1 MDIAGLGGQLS
12 RPQPISV
19 FVPTDAAFAALP
31 AGELAGL
38 MAPGA
43 STQLQQR
50 MVYLIF
56 NDALDYD
63 AKLKGTAGNIPGA
76 GGAIYVD
83 GASTPNTVNGATL
96 LQHIKTTNGDIYI
109 VDKVIAPGYTPP
121 AQ

>member
-1 MDIAGLGGQLS
+1 
-12 RPQPISV
+12 
-19 FVPTDAAFAALP
+19 
-31 AGELAGL
+31 L

-63 AKLKGTAGNIPGA
+63 SKLKGTAGNIPGA

-83 GASTPNTVNGATL
+83 GAATPNTVNGATL
-96 LQHIKTTNGDIYI
+96 LQHVKAANGDVYV
-109 VDKVIAPGYTPP
+109 VDKVIAPGYAPTAAPDAPAAAP